1 MLYEHNEV
9 FVRDE
14 NLLHQ
19 VQVVINNGVVDLE
32 VSQDGLPFT
41 VAETFTVDTV
51 KLIRL
56 TGSKYRFV
64 MSGDA
69 QASIVATKFT
79 E

>member
-1 MLYEHNEV
+1 MLYTHNEV

-19 VQVVINNGVVDLE
+19 VQIVINNGVVDLE

-41 VAETFTVDTV
+41 IAETFTVDTV
-51 KLIRL
+51 KMIRL

-69 QASIVATKFT
+69 QASIVSSYYKD
-79 E
+79 